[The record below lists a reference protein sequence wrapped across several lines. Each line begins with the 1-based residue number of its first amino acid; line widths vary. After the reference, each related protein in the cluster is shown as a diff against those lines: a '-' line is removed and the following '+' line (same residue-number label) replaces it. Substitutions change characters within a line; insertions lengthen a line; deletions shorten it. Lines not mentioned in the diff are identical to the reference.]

1 MIIVAAA
8 GFAAVL
14 LAAAP
19 AAAQDGEQSDAAAST
34 VRIQARLVQSGK
46 VEFGLQLDGDRVW
59 LPQARLFPYS
69 TAEVGRWLFSSPYTL
84 SASTVVRIQARLVES
99 GKVEFGLQL
108 DGDRVWLPQARLFPY
123 STAEV
128 GRWLFSSPYTPGA
141 STGET
146 YCPDGP
152 THDGERWCVPT
163 TVRGHDP
170 TLLRLGAGAR
180 TCGALT
186 RCGGV
191 GYEAEPY
198 YDSGRIPGTR
208 TRACLPHRA
217 PHPAG
222 RHHHRGLRHQ
232 RAPIRRCAASPAS
245 AASPGTGAPLWTDV
259 VYPVY
264 LCSQRWR
271 TRRPVTRTAW
281 LPGEPLTGAREVLYQ
296 AWRDPDGRWRLLLEG
311 RVNVSDDC

>member
-1 MIIVAAA
+1 MRWGVIIVVAAA
-8 GFAAVL
+8 FAAVL
-14 LAAAP
+14 LAATP
-19 AAAQDGEQSDAAAST
+19 AAAQDGEQSDSAAST

-84 SASTVVRIQARLVES
+84 SDSTVVRIQARLVQS

-128 GRWLFSSPYTPGA
+128 GRWLFSSPYTVD

-152 THDGERWCVPT
+152 THDGERWCAPPPSGDTIQVFSDWGVGYAEVPI
-163 TVRGHDP
+163 
-170 TLLRLGAGAR
+170 
-180 TCGALT
+180 T
-186 RCGGV
+186 RCGGI

-198 YDSGRIPGTR
+198 YDSGHTWDEHSRVCRTLPLTLRVGTIIEDYDTNGR
-208 TRACLPHRA
+208 QYAVHRVTGIGSEPWERLPA
-217 PHPAG
+217 
-222 RHHHRGLRHQ
+222 
-232 RAPIRRCAASPAS
+232 
-245 AASPGTGAPLWTDV
+245 WTDV
-259 VYPVY
+259 VYPRLSLFAMVGD
-264 LCSQRWR
+264 
-271 TRRPVTRTAW
+271 
-281 LPGEPLTGAREVLYQ
+281 LP
-296 AWRDPDGRWRLLLEG
+296 RL
-311 RVNVSDDC
+311 